1 MYILNYNIT
10 IIGVMLLD
18 TRMLGKSG
26 VEVVKYNRTMDNDI
40 KIIMLNTFYQEE
52 YIYIEALANDDYRY
66 LLKDIE
72 SDTLKDTIRKTYEE
86 GFIMPSKVA
95 KVLGKKTIDV
105 KKEKHNCKI
114 DILLGHEKEISTM
127 IEKGFTNKEIAS
139 ALYMS

>member
-1 MYILNYNIT
+1 MYILNYSIT

-26 VEVVKYNRTMDNDI
+26 VEAVKYNRTMDNDI
-40 KIIMLNTFYQEE
+40 KIIMLTTFDQEE
-52 YIYIEALANDDYRY
+52 YIIEALANDDYRY

-95 KVLGKKTIDV
+95 KVLGKKMIDV

-127 IEKGFTNKEIAS
+127 IEKGSTNKEIAS